1 MVGSRAPEVHDLA
14 PSRRSQ
20 RERREGTIAKLV
32 DAAIASL
39 LEVGYAN
46 TSVSEV
52 CRRAGV
58 SHGGLFRHFGTM
70 LDLLMAASDEV
81 GRRQGA
87 AIEDRLQHAAASDEP
102 LITMLHVVR
111 DASRAPI
118 NEVFHELIVAARR
131 DPALHRALSAFG
143 ANYAN
148 TIWQS
153 VSRMPGAERFPP
165 DVLAVVVSSVLL
177 LFDGEALTRNVHAV
191 PELEDARMKMLE
203 RLVKT
208 LVVSSTAA
216 APSAAKRAASGA
228 GKSRGGKAC

>member
-1 MVGSRAPEVHDLA
+1 MASTESPEVDGFT

-20 RERREGTIAKLV
+20 RERREGTIAKLI
-32 DAAIASL
+32 DATIASL

-58 SHGGLFRHFGTM
+58 SHGGLFRHFDTM
-70 LDLLMAASDEV
+70 VDLFMAASEEV
-81 GRRQGA
+81 GRRQVA
-87 AIEDRLQHAAASDEP
+87 AIEDRLLHAAASDEP
-102 LITMLHVVR
+102 LITMLYVVR

-118 NEVFHELIVAARR
+118 NAVFHELIVAART

-143 ANYAN
+143 AAYAN
-148 TIWQS
+148 TIWES
-153 VSRMPGAERFPP
+153 VSRMPGAERFRP

-177 LFDGEALTRNVHAV
+177 LFDGEALTRTVHAV

-203 RLVKT
+203 HLVKT
-208 LVVSSTAA
+208 LVEGTTAA
-216 APSAAKRAASGA
+216 STPAAKRSA
-228 GKSRGGKAC
+228 KSRGGKAC